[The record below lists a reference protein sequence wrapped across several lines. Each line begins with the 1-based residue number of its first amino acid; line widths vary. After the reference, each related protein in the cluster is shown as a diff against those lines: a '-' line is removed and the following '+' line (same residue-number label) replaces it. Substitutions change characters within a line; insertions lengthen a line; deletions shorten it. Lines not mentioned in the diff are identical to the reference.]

1 MSEVWPSELKVSSD
15 RRLLTVVFGDTVN
28 AEGRSYV
35 LPAEMLRVLSPSAE
49 VQGHGPGQKI
59 TVPGK
64 RNVMIANMVATG
76 NYAVRIAFDDGHD
89 TGIFTWNYLRELGEK
104 GEEMFAGYLRDLE
117 AKGLTR
123 DRP

>member
-1 MSEVWPSELKVSSD
+1 MNEPWPTELWISKD
-15 RRLLTVVFGDTVN
+15 RQHLVVEFDNGQSFD
-28 AEGRSYV
+28 

-64 RNVMIANMVATG
+64 RNVAIRSVVATG

-89 TGIFTWNYLRELGEK
+89 SGIFTWRYLLELGQEGDTLFSAYEQELTEK
-104 GEEMFAGYLRDLE
+104 GLSRDM
-117 AKGLTR
+117 KVR
-123 DRP
+123 

>member
-1 MSEVWPSELKVSSD
+1 MNEPWPTELWVSKD
-15 RRLLTVVFGDTVN
+15 RQHLVVEFDNGQSFD
-28 AEGRSYV
+28 

-64 RNVMIANMVATG
+64 RDVTIRSVVATG

-89 TGIFTWNYLRELGEK
+89 SGIFTWRYLFELGQKGDTLFSAYEQELAEK
-104 GEEMFAGYLRDLE
+104 GLS
-117 AKGLTR
+117 R
-123 DRP
+123 DRKIR